1 LGHDGFYLANLNEGD
16 FQNLSIESCNPG
28 GWTVASFQVP
38 RDIRQYWEE
47 FCYKNW
53 VLINEGAVTYYYGFI
68 NKVRRTLKP
77 DMFELECQ
85 GWSAQLNELGTQA
98 DITAGGGGYLASTF
112 ITSVILADLDSYIS
126 QGTIETD
133 DYSYPNGTSFE
144 FSKWTSY
151 FDCLEQLNQGNN
163 YDWGVW
169 ENAGLSFTKK
179 AAGVIDWYIRT
190 DDCNDLEISYDS
202 DKLCNRLVI
211 SYTQDGSHQQSFTL
225 NDTAS
230 QIKYGVLTKLIT
242 IPGKIITGSTTEPY
256 TGAYLVGHTYLDAY
270 STLQVAA
277 QFTTKRVYDTLGV
290 EQHLAEVKAG
300 QNIQITDWLPTEEA
314 ISAVNDIATFQIK
327 ATKYDHSK
335 YTLDITPTEFIP
347 AVEIKLARL
356 EATGY

>member
-1 LGHDGFYLANLNEGD
+1 MIITISDPSGGYLATLNEDD
-16 FQNLSIESCNPG
+16 FQDLSIESCNPG

-47 FCYKNW
+47 FCYRNW
-53 VLINEGAVTYYYGFI
+53 VEFKEGAVTYYYGFI
-68 NKVRRTLKP
+68 NKPRRTLKP
-77 DMFELECQ
+77 DVFELECQ
-85 GWSAQLNELGTQA
+85 GWSAQLNELGTQT

-112 ITSVILADLDSYIS
+112 ITGIILADADIKITH
-126 QGTIETD
+126 GTIETD
-133 DYSYPNGTSFE
+133 DYSYPSGTSFE
-144 FSKWTSY
+144 FSKYTSY

-169 ENAGLSFTKK
+169 ENGALSFTKK

-202 DKLCNRLVI
+202 DKLCNRVVV
-211 SYTQDGSHQQSFTL
+211 SYTQDGTTQESQTL
-225 NDTAS
+225 NDTDS
-230 QIKYGVLTKLIT
+230 QAKYGVLTKLVT
-242 IPGKIITGSTTEPY
+242 IPGKITTA
-256 TGAYLVGHTYLDAY
+256 GATVVAQTYLDAY
-270 STLQVAA
+270 SQLQVAG
-277 QFTTKRVYDTLGV
+277 QFTAKRVYDTLGV
-290 EQHLAEVKAG
+290 EQNLAEVRAG

-327 ATKYDHSK
+327 ATKYDHSS